1 MLPVAG
7 AHERNGGEVARRDEA
22 REQARSPCNGASRL
36 RLAGR
41 AWVQWWGEGPGY
53 PLHLAARRLCVQ
65 PRSREPEQ
73 AAVLAGQ
80 RRADGPTGP
89 TRTRRAPFQG
99 PALSPDTQR
108 HVTSRERERESVVQG
123 FTFLRLDPT
132 LTVNR
137 VKPGVH
143 RRVNCLRTNA
153 RQRGFA
159 SAEIHGKQKWT
170 IDFARYV
177 VCCMRPRKFIRAF
190 FSLFFFFGLTME
202 GTWDFFLFLLYFLFE
217 KIYSESCSKC
227 TGLVDT
233 RSSFRLIETR

>member
-80 RRADGPTGP
+80 RRTDGPTGP

-190 FSLFFFFGLTME
+190 FSLFFFWFDDGGHVGFFSIFIIFPFRKNLFGKLEQMHGFSGYPVE
-202 GTWDFFLFLLYFLFE
+202 FSYN
-217 KIYSESCSKC
+217 
-227 TGLVDT
+227 
-233 RSSFRLIETR
+233 